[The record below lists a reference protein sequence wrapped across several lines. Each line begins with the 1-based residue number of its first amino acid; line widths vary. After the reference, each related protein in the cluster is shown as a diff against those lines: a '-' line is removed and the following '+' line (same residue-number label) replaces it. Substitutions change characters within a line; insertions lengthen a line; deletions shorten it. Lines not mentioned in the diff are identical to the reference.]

1 MKLRSSLL
9 DFTTPDDL
17 VTKTTDGNIF
27 ETLDSSDIEK
37 SFDLIH
43 SSSTESPQFMSSLI
57 SDSIDKADVIS
68 TSSTS
73 LTLSS
78 DKEETNPGITMLS
91 LFIES
96 LFGKQPKQKLE
107 KVASYISNEVYSN
120 YDSKSKSVQTILQ
133 TTATLSAV
141 DNTEFMFDGF
151 NTLEESSSSFTSTIT
166 ASTENITTSI
176 SPSKTLHSSSETL
189 IDMLNQ
195 IGGISLTG
203 DRRVGLGIGDLI
215 FSIFSKIALIIKS
228 IYSYH
233 HVRLL
238 IEATIRV
245 FWWGVAVFVEI
256 FVMFPLASLMLSII
270 DGIFSEQVSL
280 II

>member
-57 SDSIDKADVIS
+57 SNSIDKADVIS

-141 DNTEFMFDGF
+141 ENTEFMFDGF
-151 NTLEESSSSFTSTIT
+151 NTLEESSSSLTSTIT

-215 FSIFSKIALIIKS
+215 FSIVSKIALIIKS

>member
-151 NTLEESSSSFTSTIT
+151 NTLEESSSSLTSTIT